1 MRIMVD
7 TNVLISLLVFSS
19 KKMNQMMECIFREHQ
34 LVLSSYIVEELKDV
48 VRRKFPGKTRVI
60 DTLLAKMD
68 YEYVYTPDIL
78 DDIIFEIRD
87 AKDYP
92 VLYTAIIEDVDILV
106 TGDSDFSDVD
116 VEKPEILTP
125 TEFVEKYVEI

>member
-1 MRIMVD
+1 MVD

-19 KKMNQMMECIFREHQ
+19 KKMNQMMECIFTEHQ

-48 VRRKFPGKTRVI
+48 VRRKFSTKVGVV
-60 DTLLAKMD
+60 DTLLAKMN

-78 DDIIFEIRD
+78 DETLFEIRD
-87 AKDYP
+87 TKDYP
-92 VLYTAIIEDVDILV
+92 VLYTAIREDVDILV

-125 TEFVEKYVEI
+125 AEFVERYIEN